1 MTVRVLPL
9 DDHQFVHQG
18 ARDLARP
25 TDDLTVV
32 GEATKFDKGRED
44 IPSHLFKMPRAEY
57 TRRGRH
63 VG

>member
-32 GEATKFDKGRED
+32 GEATKFDNWRAHSL
-44 IPSHLFKMPRAEY
+44 PLLQMPA
-57 TRRGRH
+57 
-63 VG
+63 